1 MRLKDVKK
9 VELEIT
15 SNCNAACPGC
25 ARTQNLDLITIDT
38 VTLADIMRLFPDEES
53 IADKNFK
60 FCGVLGDPI
69 INKDCLDIV
78 RYLVVNRGHCQL
90 STNAGLRDASFWTEL
105 GLLSKLTG
113 RVDINFCIDGHR
125 ETNHIYRI
133 NTDWDIIER
142 NIEAYARAGND
153 QVWLKDHSNGQA
165 LGTWVYIVFDHN
177 ERELEIAQEH
187 AKRLGFQFATR
198 TGMRNSLHNWIS
210 DLKRKDKKTKEVKKE
225 TTVITTTGGKEHSKK
240 ALVQALDEFISIANR
255 KKKSTPPPGVIMM
268 MTEDEAYEARKQEV
282 IDSIKCKMIHE
293 DEIFIASNMTL
304 WPCCFLWDNA
314 FKNKENINEKLG
326 IFEDGW
332 NDLRKHSIDEI
343 MAHPWFEKILGD
355 SWDPDHPLHFNRC
368 VRTCAYNKAYQNEF
382 NYKDKA

>member
-38 VTLADIMRLFPDEES
+38 ITLDDIMNMFPEEDM
-53 IADKNFK
+53 IKDKNFK

-69 INKDCLDIV
+69 INKDCLSIV
-78 RYLVVNRGHCQL
+78 QYLVSNGGHCQL
-90 STNAGLRDASFWTEL
+90 STNAGLRDAEFWTQL
-105 GLLSKLTG
+105 GLLSKYTG
-113 RVDINFCIDGHR
+113 MVDINFCIDGHR
-125 ETNHIYRI
+125 QTNHIYRI
-133 NTDWDIIER
+133 NTDWDVIER
-142 NIEAYARAGND
+142 NIEAYAAAGE
-153 QVWLKDHSNGQA
+153 GRA

-177 ERELEIAQEH
+177 ESELEIAQEH

-198 TGMRNSLHNWIS
+198 TGMRNSLHNWVS

-225 TTVITTTGGKEHSKK
+225 LTVITTTGNKEHSKK
-240 ALVQALDEFISIANR
+240 ALVQALDEFISIAN
-255 KKKSTPPPGVIMM
+255 KKKKATPPPGVSMM
-268 MTEDEAYEARKQEV
+268 LTTEEDYDRKKQEV
-282 IDSIKCKMIHE
+282 IDSIKCKMVHE

-326 IFEDGW
+326 IFEEGW

-343 MAHPWFEKILGD
+343 MAHPWFAKILGD

-368 VRTCAYNKAYQNEF
+368 IRTCAYNKAYQNEF
-382 NYKDKA
+382 NYKDKS

>member
-1 MRLKDVKK
+1 MKLKDVKK

-38 VTLADIMRLFPDEES
+38 VTLADIMKMFPDEES
-53 IADKNFK
+53 VADKNFK

-69 INKDCLDIV
+69 INKECLDIV
-78 RYLVVNRGHCQL
+78 TYLVAHGGHCQL
-90 STNAGLRDASFWTEL
+90 STNAGLRDAEFWASL
-105 GLLSKLTG
+105 GSLSLHTG

-133 NTDWDIIER
+133 NTDWDVIER
-142 NIEAYARAGND
+142 NIEAYSAAGN
-153 QVWLKDHSNGQA
+153 KQA

-177 ERELEIAQEH
+177 EGEVEIAQAH
-187 AKRLGFQFATR
+187 AERLGFTFATR
-198 TGMRNSLHNWIS
+198 TGMRNSLHNWVS
-210 DLKRKDKKTKEVKKE
+210 DLKKKDKKTREVSE
-225 TTVITTTGGKEHSKK
+225 QHTVITTTGNKEHSKK
-240 ALVQALDEFISIANR
+240 ELVQALDQFISVAN
-255 KKKSTPPPGVIMM
+255 KKKKTPPNVMM
-268 MTEDEAYEARKQEV
+268 MLTDDDYDKKKQEV

-326 IFEDGW
+326 IFEEGW

-343 MAHPWFEKILGD
+343 MAHPWFSKILGD
-355 SWDPDHPLHFNRC
+355 SWDPDHPLHFSRC
-368 VRTCAYNKAYQNEF
+368 IRTCAYNKAYQNEF
-382 NYKDKA
+382 NYKDKK